1 MNHIYPK
8 PIISIIGPTA
18 VGKTSLSIKLA
29 NKINGEIIG
38 LDSRQIYKGMSIG
51 TAQPTKE
58 ELNLIPHH
66 LIGIKDPNFI
76 ISSGQYADLV
86 IKTVLNIINRK
97 KEPLICGGAGLY
109 YRAISKGIFS
119 GSKTDLIIRSILS
132 DQYEEVSVKYRPA
145 IGTMPIPKG
154 TTDPDQWANCLLE
167 AKERLQKKEIETG
180 TTQVGPHRDDVE
192 IRIGNLPAG
201 AFASRAQLRTAALS
215 LRLAESNYLRQNT
228 GDEPVILLDDV
239 LSELDAQ
246 RRESVIE
253 HLKNFPQTIITTTN
267 EEHLQT
273 LRTFA
278 NKEFKVSKGKIS

>member
-1 MNHIYPK
+1 MYK
-8 PIISIIGPTA
+8 
-18 VGKTSLSIKLA
+18 
-29 NKINGEIIG
+29 
-38 LDSRQIYKGMSIG
+38 RQ
-51 TAQPTKE
+51 Q
-58 ELNLIPHH
+58 
-66 LIGIKDPNFI
+66 
-76 ISSGQYADLV
+76 
-86 IKTVLNIINRK
+86 
-97 KEPLICGGAGLY
+97 
-109 YRAISKGIFS
+109 
-119 GSKTDLIIRSILS
+119 LS

-167 AKERLQKKEIETG
+167 AKEILQKKEIETG

-253 HLKNFPQTIITTTN
+253 HLKHFPQTIVTTTN

-278 NKEFKVSKGKIS
+278 NKEFKVSRGKIS

>member
-97 KEPLICGGAGLY
+97 KEPIICCGAGLY
-109 YRAISKGIFS
+109 YRAISKGIFH
-119 GSKTDLIIRSILS
+119 GSKTDLTIRSILS
-132 DQYEEVSVKYRPA
+132 DQYEE
-145 IGTMPIPKG
+145 
-154 TTDPDQWANCLLE
+154 L
-167 AKERLQKKEIETG
+167 
-180 TTQVGPHRDDVE
+180 GPE
-192 IRIGNLPAG
+192 
-201 AFASRAQLRTAALS
+201 
-215 LRLAESNYLRQNT
+215 YL
-228 GDEPVILLDDV
+228 
-239 LSELDAQ
+239 
-246 RRESVIE
+246 
-253 HLKNFPQTIITTTN
+253 F
-267 EEHLQT
+267 
-273 LRTFA
+273 
-278 NKEFKVSKGKIS
+278 SK